1 MARICPC
8 RRGVGCKRTLQVH
21 IDPLARR
28 QVAFEY
34 MNRVMIWNGLSEF
47 LLTVMPL
54 VNVSRLRRSIT
65 RRLLPKASTHADAA
79 RAELCCGFCGAS
91 PMTVPTRTNC
101 NHVFCYYCVASELM
115 EQPKAL
121 ACPHCGE
128 QIEKLRR
135 GGIMCEGIVK
145 KSELVLWN
153 GSQASQ
159 VESCAICR
167 EAFQVGVDICR
178 VLDCAHIFHAKCID
192 MWFVKASSCP
202 LCKNDLKLCGRN
214 SASQRSLGRSS
225 QTSSNMSL
233 GSASLRSGQILV
245 GHSNSDPALLRALHP
260 EGLGLLRRS
269 SPPPTP
275 DRHAGSAPSLAITS
289 DRSMEVISISRSER
303 SIALL
308 SESSS
313 GLLPAVQEGSEETRM
328 ALEGSTPPSPRN
340 ADLRQT
346 SHGSRMLQFQLPEG
360 GSAAST
366 ARGPPS
372 SRLSA
377 GDPSQEEVGEEDQ
390 EALQKPT
397 WLADPQML
405 DGRQG
410 EAVRPPVFSPQRLQQ
425 RLEVHQ
431 FMSPQQP
438 AAGHAWSL
446 TWLGLRFIESCL
458 QLPASVSQC
467 RLQVEA
473 PKERLCAPWWHLMRG
488 HFQPS
493 STSRAI
499 VASMGGG
506 VLPAVAA

>member
-1 MARICPC
+1 M
-8 RRGVGCKRTLQVH
+8 
-21 IDPLARR
+21 
-28 QVAFEY
+28 
-34 MNRVMIWNGLSEF
+34 
-47 LLTVMPL
+47 
-54 VNVSRLRRSIT
+54 
-65 RRLLPKASTHADAA
+65 
-79 RAELCCGFCGAS
+79 
-91 PMTVPTRTNC
+91 
-101 NHVFCYYCVASELM
+101 
-115 EQPKAL
+115 
-121 ACPHCGE
+121 
-128 QIEKLRR
+128 RR

-159 VESCAICR
+159 VDSCAICR
-167 EAFQVGVDICR
+167 EVFQIGVDICR
-178 VLDCAHIFHAKCID
+178 VLDCTHIFHAKCID

-225 QTSSNMSL
+225 QTSSNISL

-289 DRSMEVISISRSER
+289 DRSAEVISISRSER
-303 SIALL
+303 SLALL

-313 GLLPAVQEGSEETRM
+313 GLLPAVQEGSDETRM
-328 ALEGSTPPSPRN
+328 ALEGGSAPPSPHNDSRE
-340 ADLRQT
+340 T

-372 SRLSA
+372 A
-377 GDPSQEEVGEEDQ
+377 GDPAHEELGEDDH
-390 EALQKPT
+390 EALQKPA
-397 WLADPQML
+397 WLADSRILL
-405 DGRQG
+405 DGRQVSTTSDDAQRAG

-425 RLEVHQ
+425 RLEVHH
-431 FMSPQQP
+431 FLTQQP

-446 TWLGLRFIESCL
+446 T
-458 QLPASVSQC
+458 LPASVSQC

-473 PKERLCAPWWHLMRG
+473 PKERLCAVSSPPVPVAPVLHPWLEAPRCGCGGARTVAPPRFLGSWGPEYADGAMRRSHSQSKDPDAPGRREQGEEHL
-488 HFQPS
+488 
-493 STSRAI
+493 
-499 VASMGGG
+499 VASARTVVTYQTRPAMAPIAHTSAA
-506 VLPAVAA
+506 VLRPSPVAPMRTQILTPGHVPHAVPHGAHASPASQGYRAAPVQAVAFHGFTQISRPAGLPVSSMRAVRH

>member
-1 MARICPC
+1 VVLPWLAARVQDVWQRLDVPEDSPLQWFWKGF
-8 RRGVGCKRTLQVH
+8 RRLLPRVTAVHSILVVWNFLLFLRYGECSELRDRLLGIRMVH
-21 IDPLARR
+21 IDPIARR

-47 LLTVMPL
+47 LLTVWHL
-54 VNVSRLRRSIT
+54 VLGHAAGECVAAAAIHHKAAPAKGVDSCGCSKGRTVLWILWSIT
-65 RRLLPKASTHADAA
+65 DDGANAD
-79 RAELCCGFCGAS
+79 
-91 PMTVPTRTNC
+91 
-101 NHVFCYYCVASELM
+101 
-115 EQPKAL
+115 
-121 ACPHCGE
+121 
-128 QIEKLRR
+128 KLR

-153 GSQASQ
+153 GSQACQ

-178 VLDCAHIFHAKCID
+178 VLDCTHIFHAKCID

-340 ADLRQT
+340 ADFRQT

-405 DGRQG
+405 DGRQISTTSDESQRAG

-446 TWLGLRFIESCL
+446 T
-458 QLPASVSQC
+458 LPASVSQC

-473 PKERLCAPWWHLMRG
+473 PKERLCVPWWH
-488 HFQPS
+488 FS
-493 STSRAI
+493 
-499 VASMGGG
+499 
-506 VLPAVAA
+506 